1 MKLRHQHCLFLH
13 PRQTSWWAGKDISL
27 LSLCL
32 MTLMQHMTLFVAWRI
47 GRSDW
52 CRLMIND
59 HFIICMWNRT
69 TLCPPVGAFWLDSCL
84 FLDSTYSTLH
94 ANGCLYNKGAMA
106 TSWHYVKRY
115 ICQHVTYTYI
125 LTWLPSRCQKTV
137 GWGLPL
143 VSQGK
148 VAVRPCATIWSRGR
162 TTNWGASEVKGNIP
176 SENSNAFAQTFKLGN
191 TRRTSWKGK
200 MFRLKVQLQ
209 TVGTCIRIWFI

>member
-1 MKLRHQHCLFLH
+1 MKLRHQRCLFLH

-59 HFIICMWNRT
+59 HFIICMWNRN
-69 TLCPPVGAFWLDSCL
+69 TLCCPLVGAFWPDSCL
-84 FLDSTYSTLH
+84 FLDSTYSTPY
-94 ANGCLYNKGAMA
+94 ANGGLYNKPGPWLLLDTM
-106 TSWHYVKRY
+106 W
-115 ICQHVTYTYI
+115 ICIFVNIYI
-125 LTWLPSRCQKTV
+125 LTWLPSLCQKTV

-148 VAVRPCATIWSRGR
+148 VAVRPCAIIWSRGR
-162 TTNWGASEVKGNIP
+162 TTNWGASEVKGNIH
-176 SENSNAFAQTFKLGN
+176 
-191 TRRTSWKGK
+191 
-200 MFRLKVQLQ
+200 LQ
-209 TVGTCIRIWFI
+209 KTGICTGFQIR